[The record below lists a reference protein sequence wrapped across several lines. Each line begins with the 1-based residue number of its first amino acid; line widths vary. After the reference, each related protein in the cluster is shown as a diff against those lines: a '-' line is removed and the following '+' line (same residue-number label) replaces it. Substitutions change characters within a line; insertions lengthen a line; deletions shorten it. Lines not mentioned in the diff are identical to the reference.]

1 MDMRRG
7 RCATAA
13 LEMADSRRTPQQQ
26 TLSAMFTRSALQN
39 TPSTGSST
47 GAAGAAATS
56 GIQRRPGSLL
66 AENAENLRRERATQL
81 RIRRHAALQRAERL
95 QRGGMQQNASS
106 QGSFAGAE
114 GAAGAAVASSS
125 SGPSTRAAEHG
136 ADVAAVTVS
145 AANWMTSKSMIGTR
159 VTRRNEVATVA
170 ANSCV
175 PCIRPRRTI
184 CDSCSM
190 KTFSLAIGGLH
201 HSSRATMQWVVPHG
215 QTRVRHTNNT
225 GCCGAPAGRVHVD
238 DDGAVWSRKP

>member
-7 RCATAA
+7 RCATAT

-114 GAAGAAVASSS
+114 GTAGAAVASSS

-159 VTRRNEVATVA
+159 VTRRNDVA
-170 ANSCV
+170 ASSGV

-184 CDSCSM
+184 CERV
-190 KTFSLAIGGLH
+190 AR
-201 HSSRATMQWVVPHG
+201 SRHFP
-215 QTRVRHTNNT
+215 
-225 GCCGAPAGRVHVD
+225 
-238 DDGAVWSRKP
+238 

>member
-1 MDMRRG
+1 MRRG

-114 GAAGAAVASSS
+114 GASGAAVAVGHDVHRGPSWCPRSSS
-125 SGPSTRAAEHG
+125 ALAGDHQHLDEGLKSCAVGSVQGSGRG
-136 ADVAAVTVS
+136 LVQ
-145 AANWMTSKSMIGTR
+145 
-159 VTRRNEVATVA
+159 
-170 ANSCV
+170 V
-175 PCIRPRRTI
+175 PMWRQSR
-184 CDSCSM
+184 
-190 KTFSLAIGGLH
+190 SL
-201 HSSRATMQWVVPHG
+201 Q
-215 QTRVRHTNNT
+215 QT
-225 GCCGAPAGRVHVD
+225 G
-238 DDGAVWSRKP
+238 